1 MPVRVDLT
9 SQSKSNPLLSS
20 IDPLKIIKDAGKM
33 DLVSW
38 GVTTSAF
45 VKRDL
50 DKEALFLFNLFR
62 VDCPEKPDEF
72 ILGTKS

>member
-1 MPVRVDLT
+1 
-9 SQSKSNPLLSS
+9 
-20 IDPLKIIKDAGKM
+20 
-33 DLVSW
+33 
-38 GVTTSAF
+38 
-45 VKRDL
+45 L